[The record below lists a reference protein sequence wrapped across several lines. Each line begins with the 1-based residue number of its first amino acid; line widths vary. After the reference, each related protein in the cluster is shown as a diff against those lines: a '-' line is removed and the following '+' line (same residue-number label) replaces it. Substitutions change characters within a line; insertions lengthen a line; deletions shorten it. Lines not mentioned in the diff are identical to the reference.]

1 MIRISSSPLVE
12 TLLRMREDEIR
23 IFLQELD
30 RRPADE
36 DIVITEL
43 DSVHSELVKANLA
56 MPPATVRLQDLSTL
70 NYEAKERA
78 AAALRPH
85 PQTRPVTSN
94 SSPQR
99 PNGYTTYNGH
109 IPEYRHR

>member
-1 MIRISSSPLVE
+1 
-12 TLLRMREDEIR
+12 MREDEIR

-43 DSVHSELVKANLA
+43 DAVHSELVKANLA
-56 MPPATVRLQDLSTL
+56 MPPATVTLQDLSSL
-70 NYEAKERA
+70 NHEAKERA
-78 AAALRPH
+78 ATSLRSH
-85 PQTRPVTSN
+85 PQTRPPT
-94 SSPQR
+94 SPQR

-109 IPEYRHR
+109 VPEYRHR